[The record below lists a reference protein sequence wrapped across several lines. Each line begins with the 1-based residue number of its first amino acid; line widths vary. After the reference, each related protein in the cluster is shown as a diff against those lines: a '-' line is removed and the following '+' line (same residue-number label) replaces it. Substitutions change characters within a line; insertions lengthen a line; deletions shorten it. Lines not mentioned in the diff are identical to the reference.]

1 MPRTPKKRSTPRKPE
16 PRTGPHRPLFVT
28 EEDVITRL
36 LASAMGLPR
45 ICVFKMCRRRKR
57 CFGPDTVCMRHHR
70 GLVRKRTRAAI
81 ALISTP
87 VAHPRRAPR
96 LGAPPR
102 VTGAP
107 SGANSRATTSCADK
121 S

>member
-1 MPRTPKKRSTPRKPE
+1 MPPKKSATPRKTE

-57 CFGPDTVCMRHHR
+57 CFGPDMACMLHHR
-70 GLVRKRTRAAI
+70 GLVRKRVRAAV

-87 VAHPRRAPR
+87 GTHPRRAPR
-96 LGAPPR
+96 RSAPPR
-102 VTGAP
+102 VTCAP
-107 SGANSRATTSCADK
+107 SGASSRATASCADK